1 MRTDSNR
8 KMFAS
13 QTKSGANLRKRRFEC
28 VETENGFTGRERR
41 SAMDN
46 MKLNGQKT
54 YEYIFNYFSEKI
66 LSGELKLNDKIDTE
80 RDIAEK
86 LGVSRNSVREVMH
99 MLEMTG
105 LIECLQGSGNYV
117 RCDPEGY
124 MLKSVNMV
132 MALME
137 IDYTEILEI
146 RTGYE
151 HMALKLA
158 ISNATEEEL
167 ESIHQIL
174 IQMDQPMS
182 TKESAA
188 LDNNFHHTLV
198 KASHNRLLILYY
210 SMLDKLLDCFI
221 ENMRSRILVSRMKA
235 EQLRKTHW
243 DIYESLLSKDMEAG
257 MNAMYKHFQIV
268 DEQVKKLRQKESV

>member
-1 MRTDSNR
+1 M
-8 KMFAS
+8 
-13 QTKSGANLRKRRFEC
+13 QTESGAKSPQMSVGQC
-28 VETENGFTGRERR
+28 ENGEGIYRQRKKV
-41 SAMDN
+41 AMDN

-117 RCDPEGY
+117 RCNPEGY

-188 LDNNFHHTLV
+188 LDNNFHHMLV
-198 KASHNRLLILYY
+198 EASHNRLLILYY
-210 SMLDKLLDCFI
+210 SMLDQLLDRFI

-235 EQLRKTHW
+235 EQLRKAHW
-243 DIYESLLSKDMEAG
+243 NIYESLLSKNMGAG
-257 MNAMYKHFQIV
+257 MSAMYKHFQIV